1 MMMMIT
7 PSELEVELLYG
18 LYESVTDTST
28 RIIESLLSSSKQH
41 KSNVSAFLHFYLG
54 ILWPITILPPSSP
67 LGTGPEFW
75 KVYIFTQA
83 DY

>member
-1 MMMMIT
+1 MMMIIT
-7 PSELEVELLYG
+7 PSELEVALLYG
-18 LYESVTDTST
+18 LDESVTDTST
-28 RIIESLLSSSKQH
+28 RIIKSLLSRSTRAM
-41 KSNVSAFLHFYLG
+41 SAHFLHFYLG